1 MRVPLAERMFDG
13 VFAET
18 SDKNLNQMYN
28 ELKELREKSFMTF
41 RSLCKSPFTK
51 QLFEMI
57 EDEWHY
63 RNTEIQWN

>member
-41 RSLCKSPFTK
+41 RSLCKSPFNK